1 MRRLISGLAVAGA
14 LLAATACQDS
24 SVTTT
29 PTTAKASTG
38 TTAGTAKASPAA
50 AKKAAIGDTITVTGN
65 ETGEKLDVTV
75 TKWADPAKSS
85 EEVFAPEAGK
95 RWVAAQLQLVNTG
108 SAVYSDSPSNGM
120 QVADE
125 QGQRFGTMAADV
137 TAGPSMAA
145 SLKVP
150 PGDKALGWIVFE
162 VPKDSKITTI
172 QFAMNS
178 GFADQTAQWAIK

>member
-1 MRRLISGLAVAGA
+1 MK
-14 LLAATACQDS
+14 TAPASKAPAS
-24 SVTTT
+24 SE
-29 PTTAKASTG
+29 AG
-38 TTAGTAKASPAA
+38 TTKASPSA
-50 AKKAAIGDTITVTGN
+50 AKKAAVGDTISVTGN
-65 ETGEKLDVTV
+65 EDGQKLDVTV

-85 EEVFAPEAGK
+85 EPAMGPDTGK
-95 RWVAAQLQLVNTG
+95 RWVAAQVQVVNTG
-108 SAVYSDSPSNGM
+108 TAVYSDSPGNGM
-120 QVADE
+120 QVADD
-125 QGQRFGTMAADV
+125 QGQRFGTMFGDV

-178 GFADQTAQWAIK
+178 GFADQTAQWTITK